1 VKKWSFWPY
10 CDSLLL
16 IVWGESAMREAR
28 VVRPDRRQLRWD
40 MIDLEGLLPANHRAR
55 LVWSFVESL
64 DLSELYERV
73 KSREG
78 EAGRPA
84 ADPAVLLALWLYATI
99 EGVGS
104 ARELERLAQSDAAY
118 RWLTGGVPLNYHG
131 LADFRV
137 DSVEVL
143 DRLLT
148 QSVTALIA
156 EGLISLDEIAVDG
169 TKVRASASKGSF
181 RTGEKLLKIE
191 AAVTERLAALKQELT
206 DDPGA
211 SSRRGQAARER
222 AARDVQERAGRAR
235 AALERLE
242 AERKSRAARHAKDE
256 ARKTAPKASTSD
268 PEARFMRFPDGAV
281 RPAYNAQIAAAPI
294 EGVIISIDVTD
305 RRNDAGLAGPMV
317 DDIAR
322 RYGRTPNRL
331 LVDTSYATSED
342 IIALAA
348 HIAGPVSVYTPPPGE
363 RDDVKPATL
372 ARRIRKRAK
381 EPSCL
386 KAWRERMASEAGQ
399 AVYALRKRI
408 ERINADRKNHG
419 FGFLPVRGL
428 IKAKAH
434 ALWHAIA
441 NNLMAARR
449 LRANA

>member
-1 VKKWSFWPY
+1 
-10 CDSLLL
+10 
-16 IVWGESAMREAR
+16 
-28 VVRPDRRQLRWD
+28 
-40 MIDLEGLLPANHRAR
+40 MIDLEGLLPADHRAR

-64 DLSELYERV
+64 DLSQLYDQV
-73 KSREG
+73 LSREG

-84 ADPAVLLALWLYATI
+84 ADPAVLLSLWLYATI

-118 RWLTGGVPLNYHG
+118 RWLAGGVPLNYHG

-156 EGLISLDEIAVDG
+156 EGLVSLAEIAVDG
-169 TKVRASASKGSF
+169 TKVRANASKGSF
-181 RTGEKLLKIE
+181 KTGEKLLKIE
-191 AAVTERLAALKQELT
+191 AAVAGRLAALKQALSS
-206 DDPGA
+206 DPGA
-211 SSRRGQAARER
+211 SSRRRQAARER

-242 AERKSRAARHAKDE
+242 AERKSRAAKHGKDE
-256 ARKTAPKASTSD
+256 ARKKEPKASTTD

-281 RPAYNAQIAAAPI
+281 RPAYNAQIAAAPK
-294 EGVIISIDVTD
+294 EGVIVSIEVTD
-305 RRNDAGLAGPMV
+305 RRNDAGLAEPMV
-317 DDIAR
+317 NDIVR
-322 RYGRTPNRL
+322 RYGKTPDRL

-342 IIALAA
+342 IVALAA
-348 HIAGPVSVYTPPPGE
+348 HAAGPVSVYTPPPNE
-363 RDDVKPATL
+363 KENVKPATL

-381 EPSCL
+381 EPFCL
-386 KAWRERMASEAGQ
+386 KAWRERMASEPGKAI
-399 AVYALRKRI
+399 YALRQRI

-419 FGFLPVRGL
+419 FGFLAVRGL

-434 ALWHAIA
+434 ALWHALA

-449 LRANA
+449 LRANAA